1 MAGSTG
7 SGVEGWRRIVTGGVP
22 ARAVALALVLL
33 GACSSP
39 PAPEPASKPSTAPVA
54 IDRQPPTAPVEVA
67 KAPAP
72 AAEPTK
78 PAPAFAPRFDPPRP
92 VPPKVEPTVRVR
104 VGTRLREPQS
114 FRCPSGEFTVLVG
127 SERWTAQAPLRV
139 TRTATGWSVTAKG
152 SARSFAAGLMEL
164 RPVGKASL
172 DWDGASWPG
181 VATLVPLPD
190 GVDVVMQ
197 VGVEEYLPG
206 VLAKELYPQ
215 WDEDAFRAQAVA
227 ARSWV
232 LVEESRWE
240 GRRHYDVTSGESSQA
255 WAGHTRN
262 ARAREAVAATCGMVL
277 VFEGGVVPA
286 FYSSSCGGRGANA
299 MGSVTQNPNH
309 DIGPVRSGDQP
320 ARTGC
325 CEAAS
330 FKASSHY
337 RWSATVAPATVQ
349 QAIRAYGQRNGFPT
363 WAGIDVPIA
372 IEASQTA
379 SNGRPV
385 EYRLRF
391 KERNPVMI
399 PASKLREAING
410 GIAGEGGSRTLKS
423 DDFTVAPTPKG
434 FVFTGRGFGH
444 GVGMCQHGAQATAKA
459 GKEWRAILERYYP
472 GARCERAW

>member
-1 MAGSTG
+1 VAATAAG
-7 SGVEGWRRIVTGGVP
+7 W
-22 ARAVALALVLL
+22 
-33 GACSSP
+33 
-39 PAPEPASKPSTAPVA
+39 
-54 IDRQPPTAPVEVA
+54 Q
-67 KAPAP
+67 
-72 AAEPTK
+72 
-78 PAPAFAPRFDPPRP
+78 
-92 VPPKVEPTVRVR
+92 
-104 VGTRLREPQS
+104 
-114 FRCPSGEFTVLVG
+114 
-127 SERWTAQAPLRV
+127 
-139 TRTATGWSVTAKG
+139 VTAKG
-152 SARSFAAGLMEL
+152 SARSFAAGPLEL
-164 RPVGKASL
+164 RPIGKASI
-172 DWDGASWPG
+172 DWDGAGWPG
-181 VATLVPLPD
+181 VATLVALPE
-190 GVDVVMQ
+190 GLDVMME

-262 ARAREAVAATCGMVL
+262 ARAREAVAATRGMVL

-299 MGSVTQNPNH
+299 LGSVTLNPNH
-309 DIGPVRSGDQP
+309 DIAPVRSGDQP

-325 CEAAS
+325 CESPS
-330 FKASSHY
+330 FKASSNY
-337 RWSATVAPATVQ
+337 RWSATLPAATVQ
-349 QAIRAYGQRNGFPT
+349 QAIRGFGQRNGFPT

-379 SNGRPV
+379 SNGRPI

-391 KERNPVMI
+391 KDRNPVVI
-399 PASKLREAING
+399 PASRLREAING
-410 GIAGEGGSRTLKS
+410 GIPGEGGSRTLKS
-423 DDFTVAPTPKG
+423 DDFTVASTPKG
-434 FVFTGRGFGH
+434 LVFTGRGFGH

-459 GKEWRAILERYYP
+459 GKSWQQILERYYP